1 MLTQVAA
8 GGAGLVKTSKALEW
22 VESKATSS
30 TRAVEALAK
39 QIQELEHRTA
49 ALGKVEAR
57 VQALVETTEQG
68 QQRAEKLIAPDGELE
83 KHRLQVQELSSQVQD
98 TSRKVGEDSAAATEA
113 VKELELK
120 VNEGLKQAARG
131 KDTLVRINQ
140 VAQETQA
147 KLDAAT
153 QLRDE
158 FARETARMEKD
169 GHALVDVMRA
179 HVERLAV
186 EKKEFGAF
194 DERVGAMHR
203 SVQDA
208 EQRMEGLTAR
218 ERQLERI
225 QDGADRLAQDN
236 AQLRDTSREAREDSV
251 AATEAVKEVGR
262 QLQRLTQLQELDK
275 ATDEKI
281 RSLNALIEHVDQK
294 VLALD
299 AQKQVI
305 DRAVGETNRL
315 NETARNMEARIG
327 KVSASVQEAEQ
338 RMKAIG
344 VKEQQLAYLPQ
355 RFEEFSKYFQALL
368 DQADEL
374 AKKQATLEQEQH
386 RRDRGRW

>member
-1 MLTQVAA
+1 M
-8 GGAGLVKTSKALEW
+8 
-22 VESKATSS
+22 
-30 TRAVEALAK
+30 
-39 QIQELEHRTA
+39 
-49 ALGKVEAR
+49 
-57 VQALVETTEQG
+57 
-68 QQRAEKLIAPDGELE
+68 
-83 KHRLQVQELSSQVQD
+83 
-98 TSRKVGEDSAAATEA
+98 
-113 VKELELK
+113 
-120 VNEGLKQAARG
+120 
-131 KDTLVRINQ
+131 
-140 VAQETQA
+140 
-147 KLDAAT
+147 
-153 QLRDE
+153 
-158 FARETARMEKD
+158 
-169 GHALVDVMRA
+169 
-179 HVERLAV
+179 
-186 EKKEFGAF
+186 
-194 DERVGAMHR
+194 
-203 SVQDA
+203 
-208 EQRMEGLTAR
+208 
-218 ERQLERI
+218 ERI